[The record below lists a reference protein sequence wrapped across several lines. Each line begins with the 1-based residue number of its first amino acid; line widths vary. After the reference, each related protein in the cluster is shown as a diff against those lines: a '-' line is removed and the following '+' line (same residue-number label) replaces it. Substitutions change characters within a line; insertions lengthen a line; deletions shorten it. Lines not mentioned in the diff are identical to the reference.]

1 MSDEKPDDETEKYSM
16 KRVMV
21 SAASGIVGYGILRT
35 LRQANIQCFLLGTS
49 IYDDSVAPAFCD
61 AFELAPPTSSESY
74 LAWLLD
80 ILKKHRIDMLI
91 PGMEA
96 DMFFWSRHAQEI
108 NGTSAL
114 PLLNTPELI
123 SLCHDKWKFFQYLKS
138 AGVSC
143 LIDST
148 LESDFNS
155 LQKNFGTPFLL
166 KPRTGYGSRGIVR
179 VNDEREFDGHQEK
192 IGETLMAQPIVGSD
206 EQEYTV
212 SSFCDGKGGI
222 FASMAMRRKLSRDG
236 FTDRAEVS
244 DADVFFPAIHELCK
258 ILQPLGPTNFQFRLC
273 PDGPKLL
280 EINPRISSSTSIR
293 AAFGFNESEMALRFF
308 LDGEAPVQP
317 VIRSGHAVR
326 YTDEKIFYENSIHI

>member
-1 MSDEKPDDETEKYSM
+1 M

-21 SAASGIVGYGILRT
+21 SAASGIVGYGILST

-74 LAWLLD
+74 LAWLQEM
-80 ILKKHRIDMLI
+80 LKKHRIDMLI

-96 DMFFWSRHAQEI
+96 DMFFWSRHAKEI
-108 NGTSAL
+108 NETSAF
-114 PLLNTPELI
+114 PLLNKPELI
-123 SLCHDKWKFFQYLKS
+123 SLCHDKWNFFQYLKS

-143 LIDST
+143 LIEST
-148 LESDFNS
+148 LESDFHS
-155 LQKNFGTPFLL
+155 LQEKLGTPFLL

-179 VNDEREFDGHQEK
+179 VNDEQEFGEHQEN
-192 IGETLMAQPIVGSD
+192 IGAILMAQPIVGSD

-212 SSFCDGKGGI
+212 SSFCDGKGGVC
-222 FASMAMRRKLSRDG
+222 ASMAMRRKLSKDG

-244 DADVFFPAIHELCK
+244 DVDVFLPAIHELCK

-293 AAFGFNESEMALRFF
+293 AAFGFNESEMALNFF
-308 LDGEAPVQP
+308 MNGKEPIQP
-317 VIRSGHAVR
+317 AIRLGHAVR

>member
-1 MSDEKPDDETEKYSM
+1 M

-61 AFELAPPTSSESY
+61 AFELAPPTNSESY
-74 LAWLLD
+74 LAWLLE
-80 ILKKHRIDMLI
+80 ILEKHSIDMLI

-96 DMFFWSRHAQEI
+96 DMFFWSCHAKEI
-108 NGTSAL
+108 KEISAL

-123 SLCHDKWKFFQYLKS
+123 SLCHDKWNFFQYLKS
-138 AGVSC
+138 TGVNC
-143 LIDST
+143 LIEST

-155 LQKNFGTPFLL
+155 LREKLGTPFLL
-166 KPRTGYGSRGIVR
+166 KPRTGYGSKGIVR
-179 VNDEREFDGHQEK
+179 VHDEHEFREHQEK
-192 IGETLMAQPIVGSD
+192 IGEILMVQPIVGSD

-212 SSFCDGKGGI
+212 SSFCDGRGSI
-222 FASMAMRRKLSRDG
+222 FASMAMRRKLSKDG

-244 DADVFFPAIHELCK
+244 NVDVFLPAIHELCK

-273 PDGPKLL
+273 LDGPKLL

-293 AAFGFNESEMALRFF
+293 AAFGFNESEMALNFF
-308 LDGEAPVQP
+308 LDGTVPIQP
-317 VIRSGHAVR
+317 AIRLGHAVR
-326 YTDEKIFYENSIHI
+326 YTDEKIFYANSLYI